1 MTKFAA
7 KPVSRLRPQIEE
19 QIREAIVSGQ
29 LSDGD
34 RLPSESELAQ
44 QFGVARSTI
53 REALRSL
60 VAAGLIEKIP
70 GATGGSFV
78 RELNPGRFGRQL
90 AEAMDLLVK
99 VGSAS
104 RHELT
109 QVREML
115 EVPSCRLAAEHRTDE
130 DLARLHDIVETQ
142 KRRSV
147 EDADVPD
154 LDMDFH
160 GAIAAASGNKILH
173 AFVEALHSVTQPV
186 QQIRLSATAGK
197 RTVRQH
203 LDVVKAI
210 ERRDPEAAEQAIRAH
225 LDYLDRL
232 EEPATRRRASARRSP
247 RSG

>member
-7 KPVSRLRPQIEE
+7 KPVNRLRPQIEE

-34 RLPSESELAQ
+34 RLPSEPELAE
-44 QFGVARSTI
+44 QFGVSRSTI

-78 RELNPGRFGRQL
+78 RELDAARFGQQL
-90 AEAMDLLVK
+90 AETMSLLVK
-99 VGSAS
+99 VGSAA

-115 EVPSCRLAAEHRTDE
+115 EVPSCRLAAEHRTD
-130 DLARLHDIVETQ
+130 DDVGRLHEIVEKQ
-142 KRRSV
+142 KQRRV
-147 EDADVPD
+147 DDADVPG

-173 AFVEALHSVTQPV
+173 AFVHALHSVTQPV
-186 QQIRLSATAGK
+186 QQVHLSAAAGK
-197 RTVRQH
+197 KTVRQH
-203 LDVVKAI
+203 LDVVEAI
-210 ERRDPEAAEQAIRAH
+210 EHRDPDAAEQAIRRHLEYLDH
-225 LDYLDRL
+225 LDA
-232 EEPATRRRASARRSP
+232 PASSRRKASTRTRGST
-247 RSG
+247 